1 MLRLC
6 GIFEV
11 WARAEWSG
19 WENRRGPSLW
29 FSIPALL
36 PIWSVMLINK
46 WANKNSNHNSFT
58 RHPICN
64 PPGKPIS
71 GWPVRT
77 IQFFFFF
84 FLIKFHCPFPLP
96 HTYLAVPGL
105 CIWDLV
111 LWPGIKLW
119 PLALGAWNLS
129 HWTTRDVPNSLIFH
143 FHSWEF
149 FYQVSTPLLTKSNP
163 SDFRDYWIHALKIE
177 TQAPEIPNKSYLHL
191 WRNFWWAGQATRVHE
206 SLQAS
211 HSSHLRWFPS
221 HWSTHHW
228 GLWT

>member
-1 MLRLC
+1 MDYHYHHYYHYCHFYCLDKLVVILLPEQLIR
-6 GIFEV
+6 IFLP
-11 WARAEWSG
+11 AHMQWSG

-111 LWPGIKLW
+111 PWPGIKLW
-119 PLALGAWNLS
+119 PPALGAWSLS
-129 HWTTRDVPNSLIFH
+129 HWTTRDVP
-143 FHSWEF
+143 
-149 FYQVSTPLLTKSNP
+149 
-163 SDFRDYWIHALKIE
+163 
-177 TQAPEIPNKSYLHL
+177 
-191 WRNFWWAGQATRVHE
+191 
-206 SLQAS
+206 
-211 HSSHLRWFPS
+211 
-221 HWSTHHW
+221 
-228 GLWT
+228 